1 MGIARLDKNID
12 PPSLYC
18 AAKLSSGRVY
28 KFAARRFRKS
38 YRALTQRRWRCTAA
52 RSSINTGANRLQTSS
67 LLPFAGKIVR
77 VETGAWAGWYAWGGT
92 DPFENA
98 VGPFF
103 VRRDEQGIVTGFLPG
118 PNNLNGDGMVHGGCL
133 MTFADFSMFMFAAAD
148 GHDVG
153 GVTVSMN
160 SDFIGAAQGGILLE
174 SRGELLG
181 GGRSL
186 AFVRGII
193 TSGEARVLS
202 YSGTIKRAKPAT
214 SQ

>member
-1 MGIARLDKNID
+1 M
-12 PPSLYC
+12 
-18 AAKLSSGRVY
+18 
-28 KFAARRFRKS
+28 
-38 YRALTQRRWRCTAA
+38 
-52 RSSINTGANRLQTSS
+52 QTPS
-67 LLPFAGKIVR
+67 LLPFAGNIVR
-77 VETGAWAGWYAWGGT
+77 IETGTWAGWYTWSGT

-118 PNNLNGDGMVHGGCL
+118 PQSLNGHGIVHGGCL

-153 GVTVSMN
+153 GVTVAMTSE
-160 SDFIGAAQGGILLE
+160 FIGAAQGGVLLE

-193 TSGEARVLS
+193 TSGTNRVMS
-202 YSGTIKRAKPAT
+202 YSGTIKRTKPP
-214 SQ
+214 S